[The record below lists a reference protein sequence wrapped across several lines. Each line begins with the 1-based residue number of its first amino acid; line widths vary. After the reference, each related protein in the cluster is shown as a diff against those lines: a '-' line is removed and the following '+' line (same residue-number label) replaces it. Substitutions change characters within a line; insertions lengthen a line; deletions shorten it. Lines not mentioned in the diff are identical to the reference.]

1 MDGSPRGLPADRC
14 ATMMFAH
21 LNPLL
26 SQSNKE
32 RGFRCHP
39 LDELHD
45 SLEPN
50 GVDVWIQIPDLFIV
64 GRPSIGRF

>member
-1 MDGSPRGLPADRC
+1 M
-14 ATMMFAH
+14 
-21 LNPLL
+21 
-26 SQSNKE
+26 
-32 RGFRCHP
+32 CHP

-50 GVDVWIQIPDLFIV
+50 GVDVRIQIPDLFIV